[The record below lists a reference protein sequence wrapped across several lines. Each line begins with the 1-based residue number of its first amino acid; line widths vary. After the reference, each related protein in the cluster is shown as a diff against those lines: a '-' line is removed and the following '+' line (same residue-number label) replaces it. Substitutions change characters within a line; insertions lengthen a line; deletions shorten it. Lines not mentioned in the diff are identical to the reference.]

1 MSLASISQVQ
11 AARAGKVL
19 VFTNGVFDVIHAG
32 HVDYLESAAALGD
45 LLVVALNSDSSA
57 RDLGKGPDRPVN
69 SLEDRARVVGGLKSV
84 DFVLAFEESTPERLI
99 DELRPDIHVKGGDY
113 KVEDLPESRIVL
125 AYGGRVEILPFLPGR
140 STTETLRRLR
150 GES

>member
-45 LLVVALNSDSSA
+45 LLVVALNSDSSV
-57 RDLGKGPDRPVN
+57 RELGKGPDRPVN
-69 SLEDRARVVGGLKSV
+69 ALEDRARVVGGLKSV

-125 AYGGRVEILPFLPGR
+125 DYGGRVEILPFLPGR